1 MTLYE
6 IDQQIMALFEV
17 DPDTGEVNFDE
28 AAYNDLQLA
37 RETKIENLAC
47 YVKNLA
53 AEETALIAEEK
64 ALAERRKSLAKK
76 EARLRSVLHDAL
88 AGQKFASPRAEVTWR
103 KSTAVEV
110 FDEVFYACEHNAD
123 LCTIHTKMRQ
133 GRRKSGAQSGAGC
146 ARCVAGGKS
155 EYEHQVRAEKW
166 RNKKRTSSNGCRR

>member
-47 YVKNLA
+47 YVKNLN
-53 AEETALIAEEK
+53 AEETALKAEEK
-64 ALAERRKSLAKK
+64 ALADRRKSLEKK

-110 FDEVFYACEHNAD
+110 FDDAFYNCEYNAD
-123 LCTIHTKMRQ
+123 LCTYTPKCDKTAVKAALKA
-133 GRRKSGAQSGAGC
+133 GRNVPGASL
-146 ARCVAGGKS
+146 VENLNMSIK
-155 EYEHQVRAEKW
+155 
-166 RNKKRTSSNGCRR
+166 